1 MGVFAST
8 FSHTPPARERCCVI
22 FTYRLTDAIMD
33 AAGEGKH
40 DRQGMIQR
48 VMELRPGTTRP
59 SATSWIYALIR
70 KRRLCEGSDGVVCL
84 PGSFE

>member
-1 MGVFAST
+1 M
-8 FSHTPPARERCCVI
+8 I
-22 FTYRLTDAIMD
+22 FTYCLTDAIMN
-33 AAGEGKH
+33 AAGEGKY

-59 SATSWIYALIR
+59 SATSWINALIR

-84 PGSFE
+84 PSTFV

>member
-1 MGVFAST
+1 
-8 FSHTPPARERCCVI
+8 VI
-22 FTYRLTDAIMD
+22 FTYRLTDAIMN
-33 AAGEGKH
+33 AAGECKY

-70 KRRLCEGSDGVVCL
+70 KRRLMEDPIGIIRL
-84 PGSFE
+84 PAPVF